1 MFKSSHLIANVGMK
15 AMQLN
20 NKRKEIV
27 YSRHTS
33 MVAKSLEEREYFK
46 VT

>member
-1 MFKSSHLIANVGMK
+1 MK

-33 MVAKSLEEREYFK
+33 MVAKKFRGKEYLQSYLKKLRKKSF
-46 VT
+46 

>member
-1 MFKSSHLIANVGMK
+1 MK

-33 MVAKSLEEREYFK
+33 MVAKDLEEGNISNYLKKLRKKSF
-46 VT
+46 